1 PDPSPGHDEPG
12 SFEGAHD
19 LSSDRSRDLV
29 LRLDVV
35 ETQDLADGQLAVDDL
50 LGDRLD
56 HRAVQHFCW
65 HMPSD
70 LRWPRSHGVRE
81 RGRPDLS
88 QHQAVTTGRASPS
101 SASVRRVR
109 SRFTVSGAVKVAKNE
124 TSIVIAM

>member
-1 PDPSPGHDEPG
+1 SSCIEGGCACGHGLDGGAQLGQGIELVVSIRAVQPPGDHSWVEQPPSALRLDDEPDPSPGHDEPG

-19 LSSDRSRDLV
+19 LSSDRARDLV

-70 LRWPRSHGVRE
+70 LRWP
-81 RGRPDLS
+81 
-88 QHQAVTTGRASPS
+88 
-101 SASVRRVR
+101 
-109 SRFTVSGAVKVAKNE
+109 
-124 TSIVIAM
+124 